1 MTVGLKNMIG
11 LRSPQN
17 KSLRL
22 EGSAYFYGI
31 QAFDGVASLIYQY
44 FVDFF
49 ELFHISHWARDLSFQ
64 FMLINEFYKHT
75 YTQTHTHVYMSIYTT
90 YAKHTYVI
98 NKDAVV
104 LI

>member
-22 EGSAYFYGI
+22 EGSVYFYGI

-49 ELFHISHWARDLSFQ
+49 ELFHISH
-64 FMLINEFYKHT
+64 
-75 YTQTHTHVYMSIYTT
+75 
-90 YAKHTYVI
+90 
-98 NKDAVV
+98 
-104 LI
+104 